1 MRHIKLKAY
10 RVNPD
15 ILAHLKSFVVFVY
28 FVISNVLM
36 FIVYD
41 YVDCRVSFYYSNH
54 LIGLGVLDIGVYEY
68 SIKLIGSR
76 NQQKK
81 ERKPCAV
88 FGITVKR
95 MTDCSP
101 VVECEVD
108 SLERSPAPRVLSDA
122 EGLELLLGQAG
133 GRSARQLVREAGQ
146 VRGHRGLP
154 HTGVQLRGRGGGAC
168 RQ

>member
-1 MRHIKLKAY
+1 MY
-10 RVNPD
+10 
-15 ILAHLKSFVVFVY
+15 
-28 FVISNVLM
+28 
-36 FIVYD
+36 
-41 YVDCRVSFYYSNH
+41 
-54 LIGLGVLDIGVYEY
+54 
-68 SIKLIGSR
+68 
-76 NQQKK
+76 
-81 ERKPCAV
+81 
-88 FGITVKR
+88 TKR

-168 RQ
+168 RQYTVITHHHYSSNSCHLTR